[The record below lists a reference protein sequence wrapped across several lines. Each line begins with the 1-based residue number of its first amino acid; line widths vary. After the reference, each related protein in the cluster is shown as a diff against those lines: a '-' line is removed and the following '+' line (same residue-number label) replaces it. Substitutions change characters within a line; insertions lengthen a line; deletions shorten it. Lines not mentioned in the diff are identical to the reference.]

1 MKFLIRIKLLFLILA
16 CSLLLACGS
25 GSDDAAPLPDTDG
38 DTIPD
43 ARDNCIQVANT
54 DQLNTDG
61 DAAGDACDTFP
72 EDPTEISDN
81 DEDGFG
87 DNQDPDDDNDGTPD
101 VDDAFPFDRT
111 EQADIDEDSIGDN
124 KDLDLTDTT
133 GKNPKSIQMSRL
145 LDTGRATEIHN
156 LDGANFDG
164 DITSIGD
171 VNHDGFDDLA
181 VTSHRYNDFS
191 GYLFILF
198 GKTGGWP
205 VELNLNDPQSILDSG
220 VDYIEVQAVEN
231 YLPEEGLY
239 PVQLGTN
246 VTPLGD
252 VNGDGIDDFSLSKNY
267 DGEDKDD
274 SLENKNNYPGEVMI
288 VFGREAAN
296 WTQRTLTL
304 DELKADYAYSIY
316 AEGWLH
322 GLGYSVLNAGD
333 INDDGINELIISER
347 RWRVTPE
354 ASDTSKIH
362 ILFNANKLAI
372 GRVNIND
379 IPLSS
384 TVDEGFNGITRV
396 EIHGD
401 ESNRFFEDLTS
412 IGDFNNDDL
421 QDFVFSSSENAFV
434 VFGKK
439 AWSDRLDISSMAVAE
454 GIKITGLDREPY
466 IKRPFA
472 SGDLNGDAISDLVV
486 GAPHIGNFS
495 YKSTVLILWG
505 GRGSWPAEVN
515 LDEVTD
521 FYGVTITDHPISP
534 VLKEYSL
541 GMDVAVVPDTNEDGI
556 DELLI
561 SKEYDHGKADD
572 DLESPAHS
580 PKGNVFKVMGR
591 EDWLFNSVITDITDE
606 WFQGIHLETPLG
618 GQLDVSGDFNGD
630 GILDWVFVDQYL
642 TGWLPEGYTSSS
654 YVVYGYHQLYP
665 VVE

>member
-1 MKFLIRIKLLFLILA
+1 MKYFKEIKTIVLILT
-16 CSLLLACGS
+16 CSLFVACGS
-25 GSDDAAPLPDTDG
+25 NDSSPTTDLDG

-43 ARDNCIQVANT
+43 ARDNCITVPNQ
-54 DQLNTDG
+54 DQINTDG
-61 DAAGDACDTFP
+61 DSAGDACDALP
-72 EDPTEISDN
+72 EDETETKDF
-81 DEDGFG
+81 DGDGFG
-87 DNQDPDDDNDGTPD
+87 DNRDPDDDNDGTPD
-101 VDDAFPFDRT
+101 VDDAFPFDSS
-111 EQADIDEDSIGDN
+111 EQEDIDEDGIGDN
-124 KDLDLTDTT
+124 KDLDLTEAT
-133 GKNPKSIQMSRL
+133 GKNPKSIQMKRL
-145 LDTGRATEIHN
+145 LETGRATEVRN
-156 LDGANFDG
+156 LDGDKFDG

-171 VNHDGFDDLA
+171 VNNDGFDDLA
-181 VTSHRYNDFS
+181 ITSFRYNDFS
-191 GYLFILF
+191 GYFFILF
-198 GKTGGWP
+198 GKDGGWP

-220 VDYIEVQAVEN
+220 VDYIEVQPVEN

-239 PVQLGTN
+239 PVQLGTH

-288 VFGREAAN
+288 VFGREAEN

-316 AEGWLH
+316 AEGRIH
-322 GLGYSVLNAGD
+322 GLGYSVINAGD
-333 INDDGINELIISER
+333 INGDGINELIISEL
-347 RWRVTPE
+347 RWRATPE
-354 ASDTSKIH
+354 VNDTSKIH
-362 ILFNANKLAI
+362 ILFNANELTI

-384 TVDEGFNGITRV
+384 TVDEGFYGITRV
-396 EIHGD
+396 EIYGD
-401 ESNRFFEDLTS
+401 ESNRFFDELTS
-412 IGDFNNDDL
+412 IGDFNNDGL
-421 QDFVFSSSENAFV
+421 QDFTFTSGENAFV
-434 VFGKK
+434 IFGKNT
-439 AWSDRLDISSMAVAE
+439 WSDRLDISSMAVAE

-466 IKRPFA
+466 TKRPFA
-472 SGDLNGDAISDLVV
+472 SGDLNGDAISDLVIS
-486 GAPHIGNFS
+486 APYIYYGS
-495 YKSTVLILWG
+495 LKSTVLILWG

-534 VLKEYSL
+534 VLKEHSL
-541 GMDVAVVPDTNEDGI
+541 GMDVAVIPDTNEDGI
-556 DELLI
+556 DELFV
-561 SKEYDHGKADD
+561 SKEYDHGNADD
-572 DLESPAHS
+572 DWESPAHS

-591 EDWLFNSVITDITDE
+591 EDWMFNSMITDITDE

-630 GILDWVFVDQYL
+630 GILDWVFVDQYP
-642 TGWLPEGYTSSS
+642 TGSTPEGYTSSS